1 MAKVHLY
8 LVSYDDTKS
17 PSHDLRIHWALL
29 LAPPPTQED
38 PRSFARTSTR
48 YHATRRGGYWA
59 FERRAVECVRSP
71 AMLARVRVGTLD
83 AREVAEVDR
92 ILCAVPVDEDGEGR
106 KENEFGEREW
116 DCRVWVEDALRA
128 LGEAGILNVKRL
140 GHLDDLFGFTQRF
153 SEGVVRKGLNVGY
166 GIPTTVEYPQ
176 TRT

>member
-48 YHATRRGGYWA
+48 YHATRRGGHWA

-71 AMLARVRVGTLD
+71 AMLTRVRVGTLD
-83 AREVAEVDR
+83 PREAAAADR
-92 ILCAVPVDEDGEGR
+92 ILCAVPVDGDQGDR
-106 KENEFGEREW
+106 KVTEFEEREW

-128 LGEAGILNVKRL
+128 LGEAGVLNVRRL
-140 GHLDDLFGFTQRF
+140 GHLDGLFEFTQRL
-153 SEGVVRKGLNVGY
+153 SEDVVRKGLNVGY
-166 GIPTTVEYPQ
+166 GVPTTAEYPEV
-176 TRT
+176 RT